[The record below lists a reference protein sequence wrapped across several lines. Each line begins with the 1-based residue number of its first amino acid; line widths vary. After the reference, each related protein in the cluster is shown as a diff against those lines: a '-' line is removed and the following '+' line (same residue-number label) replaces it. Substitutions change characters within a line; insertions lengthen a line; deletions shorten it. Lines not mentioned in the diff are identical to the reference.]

1 MRGSP
6 RWPICQR
13 RNGDGRYER
22 APGQQDRRVVERGE
36 RCCSE
41 GVGEVLARC
50 QHRNAGTCGERV
62 ARGLC
67 GRAVAA
73 PPGGTAHLV
82 VQLERVADRKA
93 DGVGAAQNDHVGDAE
108 LDQCPGGD
116 RRKGRFLREQNWRVV
131 ERGEWRRGQGIR
143 EVLPRCQNR
152 HVCPG
157 REGLERGGGGAV
169 AVGGCR
175 HRLRRGWS
183 GREHYAQQSK
193 EYDDGVARVGSHVVK
208 PALTGVDDQ
217 TVCTITVQVEK
228 LGRLVDA
235 LRATSAAEIADRSRH
250 ELGSKGLS
258 YRLGHRRP
266 VHLIEQLTRVSQAE
280 AARRIRL
287 GSAVRPRLALDGRP
301 FPAAFPLVAPAL
313 TAGQLGLDAA
323 AGIIRCLGQA
333 AGRHANMDDLNA
345 AEQSLVDTAA
355 VETADMVGL
364 HARVWREA
372 LDPDGAEPREEVLRA
387 RRRFSLGREV
397 DGMTPFSGALDP
409 ASAAVLR
416 AAFSDA
422 AAPGATPRFLSEE
435 DIARGTHTSTNGDG
449 DGDGEE
455 VITMCDPR
463 TREQRQHD
471 VVIGLL
477 TAGIRAS
484 ERAPAG
490 MRSLATVMA
499 VIQLKDLESGTGVGW
514 LDDVAEPVSA
524 VTVGRMACDGGHQ
537 KIVLGDDGEVLHPGR
552 PERLFSTAQR
562 TALAVRNGACVIHCG
577 APPGWCDAHHVT
589 EYEAGGET
597 NVDNGVLLCG
607 IHHTWLHASGFTLK
621 MVNGKP

>member
-1 MRGSP
+1 MDE
-6 RWPICQR
+6 ITHLIAQA
-13 RNGDGRYER
+13 EALLAKV
-22 APGQQDRRVVERGE
+22 APV
-36 RCCSE
+36 
-41 GVGEVLARC
+41 
-50 QHRNAGTCGERV
+50 
-62 ARGLC
+62 
-67 GRAVAA
+67 
-73 PPGGTAHLV
+73 
-82 VQLERVADRKA
+82 
-93 DGVGAAQNDHVGDAE
+93 
-108 LDQCPGGD
+108 
-116 RRKGRFLREQNWRVV
+116 
-131 ERGEWRRGQGIR
+131 
-143 EVLPRCQNR
+143 
-152 HVCPG
+152 
-157 REGLERGGGGAV
+157 
-169 AVGGCR
+169 
-175 HRLRRGWS
+175 
-183 GREHYAQQSK
+183 
-193 EYDDGVARVGSHVVK
+193 
-208 PALTGVDDQ
+208 ALTGVDDQ
-217 TVCTITVQVEK
+217 TVCTIAVQVEK

-250 ELGSKGLS
+250 ELESEGLS

-287 GSAVRPRLALDGRP
+287 GSAVRPRLALDGRQL
-301 FPAAFPLVAPAL
+301 PAAFPLGAEAL
-313 TAGQLGLDAA
+313 TAGWLGVEAA

-333 AGRHANMDDLNA
+333 AERHANMDDLDA

-355 VETADMVGL
+355 VEPADIVGL

-372 LDPDGAEPREEVLRA
+372 LDPDGAEPREEALRA
-387 RRRFSLGREV
+387 RWRFSLGCEV

-409 ASAAVLR
+409 ASAALLR

-422 AAPGATPRFLSEE
+422 AAPGATLRFLSEG
-435 DIARGTHTSTNGDG
+435 DIARGTHTSTNDA
-449 DGDGEE
+449 GEE

-514 LDDVAEPVSA
+514 LDDMAEPVSA

-537 KIVLGDDGEVLHPGR
+537 KIVLGDDGEVLHLGR

-562 TALAVRNGACVIHCG
+562 KALAVRDRGCVINRR

-597 NVDNGVLLCG
+597 NIDNGVLLCG
-607 IHHTWLHASGFTLK
+607 THHTWLHASGFTLK
-621 MVNGKP
+621 MVNGKPWLLAPQWLDPVQKWKPVGCTRATMAG